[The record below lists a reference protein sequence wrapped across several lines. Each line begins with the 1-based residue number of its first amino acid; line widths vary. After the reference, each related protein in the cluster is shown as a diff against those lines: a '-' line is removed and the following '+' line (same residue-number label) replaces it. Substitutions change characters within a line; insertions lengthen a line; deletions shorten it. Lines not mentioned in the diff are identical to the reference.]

1 MAASTLASLHV
12 KARTPEYLGG
22 IKRAV
27 VPDDKVPW
35 SVPWNEYN
43 PVDYTASV
51 VLKGPAWADPDIR
64 SAITDILKFTIPLQA
79 VLERN
84 YQIQRNGRKNK
95 PCEFYGKIRI
105 GKRDTKVPKR
115 KITTHITKN
124 FHIRN
129 PAGRTGMCGRG
140 LLGKW
145 GPNHAADPIV
155 TR

>member
-64 SAITDILKFTIPLQA
+64 SAITDIF
-79 VLERN
+79 
-84 YQIQRNGRKNK
+84 
-95 PCEFYGKIRI
+95 KIYNSVTGSPRAQLSNST
-105 GKRDTKVPKR
+105 KRTEK
-115 KITTHITKN
+115 
-124 FHIRN
+124 
-129 PAGRTGMCGRG
+129 
-140 LLGKW
+140 
-145 GPNHAADPIV
+145 
-155 TR
+155 